1 MQTKQIVPNA
11 ANFYSIIKF
20 NTKNLKKME
29 KILIYLTDKYHGC
42 FKYWWL
48 SLILGIIFLAL
59 GILTFI
65 FPFTSYLTM
74 SIVFGITIL
83 VSGIFYIVMS
93 TTRSMK
99 GRGWLIISGLIE
111 VVLGILLSL
120 WPGLTAAILPYVLG
134 FWLMFKGFTLIGI
147 GSDMSDIKGSGWGWT
162 IAWALG
168 IIVCAFIILI
178 YPLVF
183 GMEAVILWVGISLL
197 IGGGSLISFA
207 INLKK
212 GLTLPTGK

>member
-1 MQTKQIVPNA
+1 
-11 ANFYSIIKF
+11 
-20 NTKNLKKME
+20 ME

-74 SIVFGITIL
+74 SIIFGITIL
-83 VSGIFYIVMS
+83 ISGIFYIVMS

-99 GRGWLIISGLIE
+99 GRGWLIVSGLIE
-111 VVLGILLSL
+111 IVLGILLTL
-120 WPGLTAAILPYVLG
+120 WPGISAAILPYVLG

-178 YPLVF
+178 YPLIF
-183 GMEAVILWVGISLL
+183 GMEAVILWVGITLL
-197 IGGGSLISFA
+197 VGGGSLISFA

-212 GLTLPTGK
+212 GLTLPTSK